1 MTSNSVPLDIEIC
14 PYITG
19 SLTGVVVDSDGVGE
33 GYAKGDIV
41 ELTGLQGIGGKAIV
55 TEVLNIAGLIIFN
68 PINFGYAYSNVANV
82 LISESVLSVA
92 NLQPNSTPKHYWQLF
107 ETITQPKVAINYRSA
122 SGNLAAQVGANLY
135 TYHANND
142 QKGFGKIFQVTPAN
156 STTGELKVFV
166 YSGNL
171 DSAQIF
177 TEANAIVANQA
188 ASNAYVN
195 QYATANVMATSSERT
210 LHISNSSSSFLINE
224 NIEARNANN
233 TVIGRATIA
242 DISNILGGNATLEI
256 INHRGFFAENAT
268 IIGLSSDTTGILSE
282 IEMDVAV
289 IDISG
294 AFVNNEFNYIT
305 GNVSNTNAVIRF
317 ISSGIDASINVS
329 VNNIIFTE
337 SANVNSDLCRDY
349 FFVPLEATAYGFPA
363 NATANLTNTF
373 VAAVLSYASETVGKL
388 VEITN
393 INPGREYS
401 IAPYVR
407 IYDQLTAGVNNEDII
422 LKIDTPDGIF
432 QIGETVTQAATNA
445 RGIVKTNNS
454 SGLFLERLRVHEHF
468 IPTINSTTTIV
479 GENSGAE
486 ANVQLQIVD
495 QNTHAVGLNFDV
507 ETKLKT
513 GNGAIAGLQ
522 VIDSG
527 FGYIEQENVMIFS
540 NTNPGVETTGVA
552 ILGKQGKGSG
562 YYREKGGFL
571 SDQKKLYDGFYYQE
585 YSYEIRSS
593 IALDKY
599 KEIMRQVMHFA
610 GTQMFGAL
618 LHQTEIAANLTIDE
632 TIITTKTSVNDWLF
646 DRDEGDIIFDRAG
659 NPIITYRD

>member
-1 MTSNSVPLDIEIC
+1 MSSNSVPLDIEIC

-19 SLTGVVVDSDGVGE
+19 SLTGIAVDSDGVGE
-33 GYAKGDIV
+33 GYAKGDVV

-82 LISESVLSVA
+82 LISESVLSIA
-92 NLQPNSTPKHYWQLF
+92 NLQPNSTPKYYWQLF

-122 SGNLAAQVGANLY
+122 SGNFASGANLY
-135 TYHANND
+135 TYHPNNL

-171 DSAQIF
+171 DSTQIF

-210 LHISNSSSSFLINE
+210 LHISNASSSFLINE

-349 FFVPLEATAYGFPA
+349 FFTNLNATQYNFPA

-401 IAPYVR
+401 VAPYVR

-527 FGYIEQENVMIFS
+527 FGYIEQENVTIFS

-571 SDQKKLYDGFYYQE
+571 SDQKKLYDGLYYQE

-618 LHQTEIAANLTIDE
+618 MHQTEIAANLVIDE

>member
-1 MTSNSVPLDIEIC
+1 MSSNSVPLDIEIC

-19 SLTGVVVDSDGVGE
+19 SLTGIAVDSDGVGE
-33 GYAKGDIV
+33 GYAKGDVV

-82 LISESVLSVA
+82 LISESVLSIA
-92 NLQPNSTPKHYWQLF
+92 NLQPNSTPKYYWQLF

-122 SGNLAAQVGANLY
+122 SGNFASGANLY
-135 TYHANND
+135 TYHPNNL

-171 DSAQIF
+171 DSTQIF

-210 LHISNSSSSFLINE
+210 LHISNASSSFLINE

-233 TVIGRATIA
+233 TVIGRGQIA

-256 INHRGFFAENAT
+256 INHRGFFAQNAT
-268 IIGLSSDTTGILSE
+268 IIGLLSDTTGKLAE

-349 FFVPLEATAYGFPA
+349 FFTNLNATQYNFPA

-527 FGYIEQENVMIFS
+527 FGYIEQENVTIFS

-571 SDQKKLYDGFYYQE
+571 SDQKKLYDGLYYQE

-618 LHQTEIAANLTIDE
+618 MHQTEIAANLVIDE